1 MRETPK
7 RMLTEAER
15 AAAWG
20 VVQRASKARA
30 VGERAARIM
39 AGIFAGLATLLILV
53 ISFLTW
59 VWFIAECVQLAARW
73 GWLP

>member
-7 RMLTEAER
+7 GMLTEAEW
-15 AAAWG
+15 AAALDA
-20 VVQRASKARA
+20 VQRASKARA
-30 VGERAARIM
+30 VEERAVRII

-53 ISFLTW
+53 IGFLTW
-59 VWFIAECVQLAARW
+59 VWFIAECVQLAIRW

>member
-15 AAAWG
+15 AAAMTSMWDA
-20 VVQRASKARA
+20 VQRAIKARA
-30 VGERAARIM
+30 VERSAGWIM
-39 AGIFAGLATLLILV
+39 AGILAGLAI
-53 ISFLTW
+53 
-59 VWFIAECVQLAARW
+59 QLAARW